1 MTAIQPGAHHSFDV
15 WTVFRHRGAAT
26 DGTRMIGDSQGYSGW
41 SILMSDGQ
49 KDVRL
54 CLATNQEDDGDSG
67 ITVGAWWYVLANA
80 GAWDSGDF
88 VEIGRRWYVDP
99 YVPHRV
105 ELHVFDPDW
114 VYVVIDGKIVDR
126 WPYADFEG
134 ASSGLDV
141 YVEARWAEDTPTN
154 HQVRLRDADYQVRQC
169 DMTRRPH
176 FLLALNERDL
186 VVSGCE
192 RNDELELW
200 GRRIWGVESLRG
212 TTRGIE
218 LETERLAC
226 QDTITLLHE
235 TSIIDWYAEM
245 TWPELTPIFIEADGT
260 ISLLTVEFGFHA
272 LNYTLEEL
280 GDYLCRHVFPSSTGE
295 SKFVAAYASVLT
307 GSSSTVGSNTRLPI
321 AAADVGH
328 WAVGDVAH
336 VRKANNSLYD
346 DGTVAVVGATYI
358 EINPIADN
366 TYAASDIVRKTLA
379 HS

>member
-1 MTAIQPGAHHSFDV
+1 MTAKIQPGAHHSFDV
-15 WTVFRHRGAAT
+15 VAVFRHRGTAD
-26 DGTRMIGDSQGYSGW
+26 DGTRMIGDAQGYSGW

-54 CLATNQEDDGDSG
+54 CLATDQLDQTDAGLG
-67 ITVGAWWYVLANA
+67 KWWYVLATA
-80 GAWDSGDF
+80 GDYDSGDF
-88 VEIGRRWYVDP
+88 AEIGRRWYVDP

-126 WPYADFEG
+126 WPYEDFEA
-134 ASSGLDV
+134 ASDGLNV
-141 YVEARWAEDTPTN
+141 YVQTEWATDTPTN

-186 VVSGCE
+186 LVSGCE

-212 TTRGIE
+212 TTRGID

-226 QDTITLLHE
+226 QDAVTLFHE
-235 TSIIDWYAEM
+235 TSRIDWHLEM
-245 TWPELTPIFIEADGT
+245 TYPELTPIFLEASGV

-272 LNYTLEEL
+272 LNYTKEEL
-280 GDYLCRHVFPSSTGE
+280 AEYLCRHVFPSSTGE
-295 SKFVAAYASVLT
+295 SKFVAAYASTLMG
-307 GSSSTVGSNTRLPI
+307 GSSVVSGNTRLPI
-321 AAADVGH
+321 PAADVGH
-328 WAVGDVAH
+328 WAVGDAAH
-336 VRKANNSLYD
+336 VRKADNSFYD
-346 DGTVAVVGATYI
+346 DGTVVTVGATYI
-358 EINPIADN
+358 EISPVTDH
-366 TYAASDIVRKTLA
+366 TYAASDVVRKTLA